1 MTKIFV
7 GNLSFDTRDSDLNAA
22 FAQYGSVTE
31 ATVVLDRDSQRSR
44 GFGFVEMPN
53 STEANSAI
61 QALNGQDLQ
70 GRPLTVNE
78 ARPRTERSGGGGGGR
93 GGYGG
98 GGGGGRGGYSGG
110 GGGRDRY

>member
-98 GGGGGRGGYSGG
+98 GGGGRGGYSGG